1 MASPANTE
9 ASEVRRRGRQRL
21 IGAIALVA
29 ILVVFVPMV
38 LDSEPKA
45 QRDGPTM
52 AIPSKTDAPPLPA
65 PPKDVAPAKA
75 PVAPATAPVAP
86 ATAPVSPAK
95 AGAQAEPAPA
105 AAPTA
110 EPKPVSPKTDPKVA
124 ESKVLEPAGSKP
136 AAPRPAPPAPPP
148 AAAPKLEG
156 FAVQVGAFR
165 DAAKLDQARQKLAA
179 AKVPHYT
186 ERVDAKDGAITRLR
200 AGPYPTRDA
209 AESAVATL
217 KRSALEGKV
226 VPLP

>member
-1 MASPANTE
+1 MASPAANPE

-45 QRDGPTM
+45 PAKDGPAL
-52 AIPSKTDAPPLPA
+52 AIPSKTNAPPLAA
-65 PPKDVAPAKA
+65 PPVA
-75 PVAPATAPVAP
+75 VA
-86 ATAPVSPAK
+86 PAK
-95 AGAQAEPAPA
+95 AGAQVSEPAQPPA
-105 AAPTA
+105 DAPKVA
-110 EPKPVSPKTDPKVA
+110 EAKVVTPKTDPKAA
-124 ESKVLEPAGSKP
+124 ESRVLEPAGSKP
-136 AAPRPAPPAPPP
+136 PPPKAAPPAPPP

-179 AKVPHYT
+179 AKIPHYT
-186 ERVDAKDGAITRLR
+186 ERLESKEGAITRLR
-200 AGPYPTRDA
+200 AGPYPSRDA
-209 AESAVATL
+209 AESALATL
-217 KRSALEGKV
+217 KRNALEGKV

>member
-29 ILVVFVPMV
+29 ILVVVVPMV

-45 QRDGPTM
+45 PREGPTM
-52 AIPSKTDAPPLPA
+52 AIPSKDDAPPLPA
-65 PPKDVAPAKA
+65 PPKAEPKAEPKVEAKA
-75 PVAPATAPVAP
+75 EP
-86 ATAPVSPAK
+86 K
-95 AGAQAEPAPA
+95 AEPAAAAVTPAQPGAQSPEPKVATVTPKTDARSAESKALEPPGSKPPAPKAAPPAPTPA
-105 AAPTA
+105 AAP
-110 EPKPVSPKTDPKVA
+110 
-124 ESKVLEPAGSKP
+124 
-136 AAPRPAPPAPPP
+136 R
-148 AAAPKLEG
+148 LEG

-165 DAAKLDQARQKLAA
+165 DPSKLDQARQKLAA

-186 ERVDAKDGAITRLR
+186 ERVEAKDGAITRLR

-209 AESAVATL
+209 AEAALATL
-217 KRSALEGKV
+217 KRASLEGKV

>member
-45 QRDGPTM
+45 PRGGPTM
-52 AIPSKTDAPPLPA
+52 AIPSKTESPPLPA
-65 PPKDVAPAKA
+65 PPKAEAKA
-75 PVAPATAPVAP
+75 EPKVE
-86 ATAPVSPAK
+86 AK
-95 AGAQAEPAPA
+95 AEPPAAPAEPAKVA
-105 AAPTA
+105 T
-110 EPKPVSPKTDPKVA
+110 VTPKTDARSA
-124 ESKVLEPAGSKP
+124 ESKALEPPGSKP
-136 AAPRPAPPAPPP
+136 AAPKAAPPP
-148 AAAPKLEG
+148 AAAKAGVESAPKLEG

-165 DAAKLDQARQKLAA
+165 DPAKLDQARQKLAA
-179 AKVPHYT
+179 AKIPHYT
-186 ERVDAKDGAITRLR
+186 ERLESKEGAITRLR

-209 AESAVATL
+209 AEAALATL
-217 KRSALEGKV
+217 KRSALDGKV